1 MKQLVCIANANW
13 RLCPGRTQ
21 ELMNRLRDV
30 DILYFEPPV
39 TTLARFMGGE
49 AARRMSAYKKPGRQ
63 VRGNLTVY
71 PLPPVRPLF
80 ETYPFVN
87 RANQKKLSRF
97 IAAKMQSHGFQDP
110 VLWLSS
116 PLSAPLLERLG
127 CRGVVYDCDCD
138 RVCPTQLAAQED
150 LLLESADLV
159 LSASEAR
166 TQLLAKRHSNVA
178 TIPDGINHVLYSRR
192 TDGDSFTPDGL
203 FNLQSPI
210 FGCSNPLRA
219 DTRLDWVLLAA
230 RENPAWS
237 FVFVGKAFPGT
248 PTGPLQAL
256 PNVHLIPVKSPA
268 ETAEYVRRFDV
279 CLYLPASEDR
289 TGDRLP
295 GRLYEYL
302 STGRPI
308 VATYDPEEIERFPD
322 VVYGAHSASEFA
334 LLCHRA
340 STERSAWLGERRVS
354 YGAAA
359 DWRGRVL
366 EIRRLMDTNGIL
378 SL

>member
-1 MKQLVCIANANW
+1 LKQLVCMANANW
-13 RLCPGRTQ
+13 RLCPGRAQ

-39 TTLARFMGGE
+39 TNLARFMGGD
-49 AARRMSAYKKPGRQ
+49 AARRMGAYKKPGRQ
-63 VRGNLTVY
+63 VRSNLTVY

-87 RANQKKLSRF
+87 RANQKKLARF
-97 IAAKMQSHGFQDP
+97 ITAKMQSHGFRDP
-110 VLWLSS
+110 VLWLCS
-116 PLSAPLLERLG
+116 PVSAPLLERLG

-138 RVCPTQLAAQED
+138 RACPPSLAAQED

-159 LSASEAR
+159 LSASESR
-166 TQLLAKRHSNVA
+166 TQLLAKRNSNVA
-178 TIPDGINHVLYSRR
+178 TIPDGVNHFLYSQK

-203 FNLQSPI
+203 FNIQSPI

-219 DTRLDWVLLAA
+219 DTRLDWVLRAA
-230 RENPAWS
+230 QENPGWS
-237 FVFVGKAFPGT
+237 FVFVGKAAAGVRMQT
-248 PTGPLQAL
+248 LEAL
-256 PNVHLIPVKSPA
+256 PNVHLFPVKSPA

-279 CLYLPASEDR
+279 CLYLPSSEDR
-289 TGDRLP
+289 AGDRLP
-295 GRLYEYL
+295 VKLYEYL
-302 STGRPI
+302 STGRPV
-308 VATYDPEEIERFPD
+308 VAALEQEEIERFPD
-322 VVYGAHSASEFA
+322 VVYGAHGASEFA

-340 STERSAWLGERRVS
+340 LTERSAWLGERRAA

-359 DWRGRVL
+359 DWRGRVA